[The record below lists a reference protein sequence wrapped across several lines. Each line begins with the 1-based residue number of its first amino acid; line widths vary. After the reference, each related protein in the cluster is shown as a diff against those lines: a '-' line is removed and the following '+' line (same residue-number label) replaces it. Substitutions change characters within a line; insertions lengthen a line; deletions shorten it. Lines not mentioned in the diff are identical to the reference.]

1 MYFIRQPLSGYI
13 SIHSPLDERDE
24 VECYVARVGSRLATI
39 ELCVRTVRNSDQE
52 DSLHQVNRLIDE
64 LLLTNTDPV
73 ITRQKCQ
80 QFLNACAASDQ
91 AGTSSDEYALPSDKK
106 FESALLGCT
115 LDDQK
120 HIKKRLMALLEY
132 LSKQSVSG

>member
-1 MYFIRQPLSGYI
+1 M
-13 SIHSPLDERDE
+13 H
-24 VECYVARVGSRLATI
+24 RVGSRLATI

-52 DSLHQVNRLIDE
+52 DSLHQVNMLIDE
-64 LLLTNTDPV
+64 LLLTNTDSV

-80 QFLNACAASDQ
+80 QFLNACSASDHHQ
-91 AGTSSDEYALPSDKK
+91 GSSSQEDTLPADKK

-120 HIKKRLMALLEY
+120 HIKKRLIALLEY
-132 LSKQSVSG
+132 LSKQSVTD